1 MVDSSK
7 HPHPLAKRL
16 GQNISQRRKAL
27 GWTQASLAERLDIEP
42 ESVSRCERGAT
53 LPSLMLLAQY
63 AEVLETTIADLL
75 SECPEGAYSEAQRIS
90 AMLSKVG
97 PEARVLVLE
106 MVEKLCQI
114 IATEQQYAHKESND
128 KIYL

>member
-1 MVDSSK
+1 MVDPSK

-63 AEVLETTIADLL
+63 AEALETTIADLL

-90 AMLSKVG
+90 AMLSEVT
-97 PEARVLVLE
+97 PEARTFVLE
-106 MVEKLCQI
+106 TVEKLCRLLNQDRRL
-114 IATEQQYAHKESND
+114 ND
-128 KIYL
+128 CI

>member
-1 MVDSSK
+1 MVDPSK
-7 HPHPLAKRL
+7 HPNPLAKRL

-75 SECPEGAYSEAQRIS
+75 SECPQGAYSEAQRIS
-90 AMLSKVG
+90 AMLSEVG
-97 PEARVLVLE
+97 PEARAFALE
-106 MVEKLCQI
+106 TVENLCRLI
-114 IATEQQYAHKESND
+114 KIERERKIAPPE
-128 KIYL
+128 